1 MFSLLK
7 YISTTA
13 SCFVPTTRRLRSTRL
28 SSALE
33 RARRAI
39 HDTTPRSPL
48 ETLPDTLLEV
58 ILRWLAD
65 TDRVALLQL
74 ARASPLLYAP
84 AIDVAIR
91 TASVPWFLLS
101 ASNGDGAGQR
111 NPPLTCPA
119 DADAIGQL
127 GYWAQRAPDT
137 VPRVYLI
144 VASAADRS
152 ALSST
157 ALIGP
162 ISPKHLSTL
171 HLNDTTGLLTK
182 LVLPH
187 ARHVSWSVPISN
199 DVVFTIL
206 RTLTTLGGLPACV
219 SRFTLRLTSA
229 DMIDTFRANLVVQ
242 SLAALL
248 APNSKATLVP
258 SHVQHLD
265 LIFDDDMADI
275 NGYLALVP
283 AVATPL
289 TKGLPPRTLKSLTVR
304 GFQRLRNSV
313 WVRDE
318 PVAVPWPV
326 SLESVEIDVGDGGTG
341 MYITNAIASMRNRK
355 LPSLHTLKLAAIPIA
370 SGNVAAH
377 VIMALKPTLTTFHLG
392 VAAVFQENA
401 TSALHTIVVALVETC
416 TGLGELHLAAR
427 KGESFSAADL
437 ADLARDT
444 IPLLGALPIN
454 ELGLVAWGLDG
465 ASAETAAVLNALDVP
480 TMQSLVLRDNEK
492 FGATGD
498 AVALLAPIVTRQE
511 KLLHLDLRGCGV
523 GTNVGERLREM
534 VPTKIRIV
542 VK

>member
-1 MFSLLK
+1 MLGLLK
-7 YISTTA
+7 YISATA
-13 SCFVPTTRRLRSTRL
+13 SCLVPTSRRLRSTPL

-33 RARRAI
+33 RARRAY
-39 HDTTPRSPL
+39 HDTAPRSPL
-48 ETLPDTLLEV
+48 ETLPDTVLVALLH
-58 ILRWLAD
+58 WLAD
-65 TDRVALLQL
+65 TDRIALLQL
-74 ARASPLLYAP
+74 ARASPMLYAP
-84 AIDVAIR
+84 VIDVAIR
-91 TASVPWFLLS
+91 TANVPWYPLS
-101 ASNGDGAGQR
+101 ASNGDGGQCNR
-111 NPPLTCPA
+111 SLTCSA
-119 DADAIGQL
+119 GADAIGQL
-127 GYWAQRAPDT
+127 GYWAKRAPDT

-144 VASAADRS
+144 VTPAATDGF
-152 ALSST
+152 AQTST

-171 HLNDTTGLLTK
+171 HLNETTGLLTK
-182 LVLPH
+182 PVLPH

-258 SHVQHLD
+258 SQVQHLD
-265 LIFDDDMADI
+265 LIFDDDVADI

-283 AVATPL
+283 AIATPL

-304 GFQRLRNSV
+304 GFRRLRNSV

-355 LPSLHTLKLAAIPIA
+355 LPSLRSLKLAAIPIA
-370 SGNVAAH
+370 SGHVAAH
-377 VIMALKPTLTTFHLG
+377 VVMALKATLTTFHLG

-401 TSALHTIVVALVETC
+401 TEALHTIVAALVETC
-416 TGLGELHLAAR
+416 TGLRELHLGAR

-444 IPLLGALPIN
+444 IPLLGALPITD
-454 ELGLVAWGLDG
+454 LGLIAWGLD
-465 ASAETAAVLNALDVP
+465 ATSAETSAVLGALNVP
-480 TMQSLVLRDNEK
+480 TMQSLVLRDNNK
-492 FGATGD
+492 LGATGD
-498 AVALLAPIVTRQE
+498 AVALLAPLVTRHV
-511 KLLHLDLRGCGV
+511 KLLHLDLHGCGV
-523 GTNVGERLREM
+523 AKEAGERLRDIA
-534 VPTKIRIV
+534 PTKIRV
-542 VK
+542 DVT

>member
-1 MFSLLK
+1 MFGLLK
-7 YISTTA
+7 YIAATA
-13 SCFVPTTRRLRSTRL
+13 NCLAPTSRRLRSTRL

-33 RARRAI
+33 RARRAY
-39 HDTTPRSPL
+39 HDTTPRSSL
-48 ETLPDTLLEV
+48 ETLPDTVLEA
-58 ILRWLAD
+58 ILRLLAD

-91 TASVPWFLLS
+91 TASVPWYPLS
-101 ASNGDGAGQR
+101 SSDGDSGQR
-111 NPPLTCPA
+111 SPPLSSSA
-119 DADAIGQL
+119 GADAIGQL

-144 VASAADRS
+144 AAPAKGGS
-152 ALSST
+152 TLTST

-182 LVLPH
+182 PVLPH

-265 LIFDDDMADI
+265 LIFDDDTADI

-283 AVATPL
+283 AIATPL

-304 GFQRLRNSV
+304 GFRRLRNSV

-377 VIMALKPTLTTFHLG
+377 VVMALKPTLTTFHLG

-401 TSALHTIVVALVETC
+401 TSALHTIVAALVETC
-416 TGLGELHLAAR
+416 TGLRELHLGAR
-427 KGESFSAADL
+427 KSESFSAADL

-444 IPLLGALPIN
+444 VPLLGALPIN
-454 ELGLVAWGLDG
+454 ELGLVAWGLDA
-465 ASAETAAVLNALDVP
+465 ASAETAAVLDALDVP
-480 TMQSLVLRDNEK
+480 TMRSLVLRDNDK
-492 FGATGD
+492 LGVTGD
-498 AVALLAPIVTRQE
+498 AVMLITPLVTRHAN
-511 KLLHLDLRGCGV
+511 LLHLDMRGCRV
-523 GTNVGERLREM
+523 STNVAERLRDM
-534 VPTKIRIV
+534 APTKIRVEI
-542 VK
+542 K